1 MGKGLIGRLLF
12 GAMFLFMALPAAA
25 QEEPIKIAII
35 DIDAIRL
42 HAAVVKDI
50 RSQIVKFRKVYQA
63 TIQKEEEELR
73 NANQELARK
82 RSILSPEAFSEERR
96 KFETHLADVQRMVQT
111 RKQDLEKAQGDA
123 MSKVEG
129 VLNGIVLDLA
139 KEKGLNL
146 ILRKNQTVL
155 GAKSLHI
162 TKEVLQRLDKKLP
175 SLRLV
180 GLGG

>member
-1 MGKGLIGRLLF
+1 MGNGLFRWFLL
-12 GAMFLFMALPAAA
+12 GVLFLFVAYPAAA
-25 QEEPIKIAII
+25 QDEPIKIAII
-35 DIDAIRL
+35 DIEAIRL

-50 RSQIVKFRKVYQA
+50 RSQIVKFREGFQA

-82 RSILSPEAFSEERR
+82 RAILSPEAFSEERR
-96 KFETHLADVQRMVQT
+96 KFEQRLANVQRMVQT
-111 RKQDLEKAQGDA
+111 RKQDLDKAQGDA

-129 VLNGIVLDLA
+129 VLNGIVLELA
-139 KEKGLNL
+139 KERGLNL

-155 GAKSLHI
+155 GAKALHI
-162 TKEVLQRLDKKLP
+162 TKEVLVRLDKKLP
-175 SLRLV
+175 SLKLA

>member
-1 MGKGLIGRLLF
+1 MGNGFLRRLLF
-12 GAMFLFMALPAAA
+12 GIMVLFVALPAAA
-25 QEEPIKIAII
+25 QDAPIKIAII

-50 RSQIVKFRKVYQA
+50 RSQIVKFRKVYQD

-82 RSILSPEAFSEERR
+82 RAILSPEAFSEERR
-96 KFETHLADVQRMVQT
+96 KFERRLADVQRMVQT
-111 RKQDLEKAQGDA
+111 RRQDLDKAQGDA

-129 VLNGIVLDLA
+129 TLNGIVLEMA
-139 KEKGLNL
+139 KEKGFDL
-146 ILRKNQTVL
+146 ILRKSQTVL

-162 TKEVLQRLDKKLP
+162 TKEVLERLDKKLP
-175 SLRLV
+175 SLKLA
-180 GLGG
+180 GLGE

>member
-1 MGKGLIGRLLF
+1 MGNGFFIRLLL
-12 GAMFLFMALPAAA
+12 GAMVLFVALPAAA
-25 QEEPIKIAII
+25 QDEPIKIAII
-35 DIDAIRL
+35 DIEAIRL

-63 TIQKEEEELR
+63 LIQKEEEELR

-82 RSILSPEAFSEERR
+82 RAILSPEAFSEERR
-96 KFETHLADVQRMVQT
+96 KWEQRLANVQRMVQT
-111 RKQDLEKAQGDA
+111 RKQDLDKAQGEA
-123 MSKVEG
+123 MNKVEG
-129 VLNGIVLDLA
+129 VLNGIVLELA

-162 TKEVLQRLDKKLP
+162 TKEVLKRLDKKLP
-175 SLRLV
+175 SLKLA
-180 GLGG
+180 GLGE

>member
-1 MGKGLIGRLLF
+1 MILF
-12 GAMFLFMALPAAA
+12 VALPAAA
-25 QEEPIKIAII
+25 QDKPIKIAII

-50 RSQIVKFRKVYQA
+50 RSQIVKFRKLYQA

-82 RSILSPEAFSEERR
+82 RAILTPEAYAQERR
-96 KFETHLADVQRMVQT
+96 KFEQRLANVQRLLQT
-111 RKQDLEKAQGDA
+111 RKQDLDKAQGDA

-129 VLNGIVLDLA
+129 ILNGIVLEMA
-139 KEKGLNL
+139 KEKGLDL

-155 GAKSLHI
+155 GAKTLHI
-162 TKEVLQRLDKKLP
+162 TKEVLERLDKKLP
-175 SLRLV
+175 SLELV

>member
-1 MGKGLIGRLLF
+1 MGNGFISRLLF
-12 GAMFLFMALPAAA
+12 GILFVALPAAA
-25 QEEPIKIAII
+25 QGEPIKIAII

-82 RSILSPEAFSEERR
+82 RAILSPEAFSEERR
-96 KFETHLADVQRMVQT
+96 KFERRLADVQRMVQA
-111 RKQDLEKAQGDA
+111 RKQDLDKAQGDA

-129 VLNGIVLDLA
+129 ILNGIVLEMA
-139 KEKGLNL
+139 KEKGFDL
-146 ILRKNQTVL
+146 ILRKSQTVL

-162 TKEVLQRLDKKLP
+162 TKEVLKRLDKKLP
-175 SLRLV
+175 SLKLA
-180 GLGG
+180 GLGE

>member
-1 MGKGLIGRLLF
+1 MANGFIRRLLF
-12 GAMFLFMALPAAA
+12 GLMVLFAALPAAA
-25 QEEPIKIAII
+25 QDKPIKIAII

-50 RSQIVKFRKVYQA
+50 RSQIVKFRKLYQA

-82 RSILSPEAFSEERR
+82 RSILSPEAFAEERR
-96 KFETHLADVQRMVQT
+96 KFEQHLTGVQRMVQT
-111 RKQDLEKAQGDA
+111 RKQDLDKAQGDA

-129 VLNGIVLDLA
+129 ILNGIVLEMA
-139 KEKGLNL
+139 KEKGFDL

-162 TKEVLQRLDKKLP
+162 TKEVLELLDKKLP
-175 SLRLV
+175 SLELV

>member
-1 MGKGLIGRLLF
+1 MILF
-12 GAMFLFMALPAAA
+12 VALPAAA
-25 QEEPIKIAII
+25 QDKPIKIAII

-82 RSILSPEAFSEERR
+82 RAILTPEAYAEERR
-96 KFETHLADVQRMVQT
+96 KFERRLADVQRMVQT
-111 RKQDLEKAQGDA
+111 RKQDLDKAQGDA

-129 VLNGIVLDLA
+129 ILNGIVLEMA
-139 KEKGLNL
+139 KEKGLDL

-162 TKEVLQRLDKKLP
+162 TKEVLDLLDKKLP
-175 SLRLV
+175 SLDLV

>member
-1 MGKGLIGRLLF
+1 MILF
-12 GAMFLFMALPAAA
+12 VALPAAA
-25 QEEPIKIAII
+25 QDKPIKIAII

-50 RSQIVKFRKVYQA
+50 RSQIVKFRKLYQA

-82 RSILSPEAFSEERR
+82 RAILTPEAYAQERR
-96 KFETHLADVQRMVQT
+96 KFEQRLANVQRLLQT
-111 RKQDLEKAQGDA
+111 RKQDLDKAQGDA

-129 VLNGIVLDLA
+129 ILNGIVLEMA
-139 KEKGLNL
+139 KEKGLDL

-162 TKEVLQRLDKKLP
+162 TKEVLDILDKKLP
-175 SLRLV
+175 SLELV